1 MEDFRV
7 LMALLEQLDYENLIT
22 TNQAEIARELDM
34 QRQNVQR
41 SIKRL
46 MALGVLLRGRRSALA
61 APTGSTRS
69 SVGVERQEPHR
80 HAGSG
85 AQKANGEGRDQ
96 GRDRGRP
103 ASPAAS
109 PRARPGHAGHVR
121 RLRPPEQ
128 HQGSD
133 VLTTHCCAMHVRNS
147 EVCTF
152 ETAKCARSK
161 QRSAHVRNSEVR
173 TYDLLRKSVLRS
185 FRMRKARLVVSPKPR
200 EARADQERFR
210 RPSGAFATWQAA
222 GEKHPSHQPGAWGR
236 SWASRP
242 SCCAKCCASL
252 DPIHSGSALRPP
264 ARASGAFFE

>member
-1 MEDFRV
+1 
-7 LMALLEQLDYENLIT
+7 MAW
-22 TNQAEIARELDM
+22 
-34 QRQNVQR
+34 
-41 SIKRL
+41 
-46 MALGVLLRGRRSALA
+46 
-61 APTGSTRS
+61 
-69 SVGVERQEPHR
+69 ERQEPHR

-133 VLTTHCCAMHVRNS
+133 VYSLHIAAQCTFETAKCARSKQRSVHVRNS

-161 QRSAHVRNSEVR
+161 QRSAHLRLATQVRAQILPHAEGALSCFSETAR
-173 TYDLLRKSVLRS
+173 SKSRS
-185 FRMRKARLVVSPKPR
+185 
-200 EARADQERFR
+200 RA
-210 RPSGAFATWQAA
+210 PSGGPLRGRSPRGRRLGKSTPATSPERGVVPGRQGQAA
-222 GEKHPSHQPGAWGR
+222 AR
-236 SWASRP
+236 S
-242 SCCAKCCASL
+242 
-252 DPIHSGSALRPP
+252 LREP
-264 ARASGAFFE
+264 

>member
-1 MEDFRV
+1 MAHDAAAVLKQVKNLEDFRV

-46 MALGVLLRGRRSALA
+46 MALGVLLEGPKIGISRSYRLNPEFGWRGAARTTSPRWIWSA
-61 APTGSTRS
+61 
-69 SVGVERQEPHR
+69 
-80 HAGSG
+80 
-85 AQKANGEGRDQ
+85 KANGEGRDQ

-133 VLTTHCCAMHVRNS
+133 VYSLHIAAQ
-147 EVCTF
+147 CTF

-173 TYDLLRKSVLRS
+173 T
-185 FRMRKARLVVSPKPR
+185 F
-200 EARADQERFR
+200 E
-210 RPSGAFATWQAA
+210 T
-222 GEKHPSHQPGAWGR
+222 
-236 SWASRP
+236 
-242 SCCAKCCASL
+242 AKCALTTCYASPCS
-252 DPIHSGSALRPP
+252 DPSACGR
-264 ARASGAFFE
+264 RA

>member
-1 MEDFRV
+1 
-7 LMALLEQLDYENLIT
+7 MAW
-22 TNQAEIARELDM
+22 
-34 QRQNVQR
+34 
-41 SIKRL
+41 
-46 MALGVLLRGRRSALA
+46 
-61 APTGSTRS
+61 
-69 SVGVERQEPHR
+69 ERQEPHR

-133 VLTTHCCAMHVRNS
+133 VYSLHCCAMHVRNS

-200 EARADQERFR
+200 EARADQERLR
-210 RPSGAFATWQAA
+210 RPSGGVRHVA
-222 GEKHPSHQPGAWGR
+222 GGWGKAPQPPARSVGSFLGVKAKLLRGR
-236 SWASRP
+236 
-242 SCCAKCCASL
+242 CASL
-252 DPIHSGSALRPP
+252 DPHPLRQCPSAP
-264 ARASGAFFE
+264 ARASGVFSSEGRVKGWCGPAAP

>member
-1 MEDFRV
+1 
-7 LMALLEQLDYENLIT
+7 MAW
-22 TNQAEIARELDM
+22 
-34 QRQNVQR
+34 
-41 SIKRL
+41 
-46 MALGVLLRGRRSALA
+46 
-61 APTGSTRS
+61 
-69 SVGVERQEPHR
+69 ERQEPHR

-133 VLTTHCCAMHVRNS
+133 VYSLHIAAQCTFETAKLHVRNS
-147 EVCTF
+147 EVRTF

-161 QRSAHVRNSEVR
+161 QRSAHLRLATQVRAQILPHAEGALSCFSETAR
-173 TYDLLRKSVLRS
+173 SKSRS
-185 FRMRKARLVVSPKPR
+185 
-200 EARADQERFR
+200 RALSGG
-210 RPSGAFATWQAA
+210 PPGAFATWQAA

-242 SCCAKCCASL
+242 SCCAVAARAL
-252 DPIHSGSALRPP
+252 TPIHSGSAPP
-264 ARASGAFFE
+264 PPCAGLWRVFRVKGGSRGWCGPAAP